1 MKAKRIL
8 AAAAALTL
16 AAALAAPALAAGNP
30 TTDTVS
36 GTNGSTSHSTTF
48 TGTIQ
53 PQNISVVMPTA
64 VTFDVDPTKT
74 GDDKIVTDT
83 KPTVTFTNNS
93 VVPVY
98 LSVTGAGTSD
108 GVTLVQAAAG
118 LTADKAVMFGIKKSG
133 GSVYDYLSTSMAPA
147 LQVGELKAA
156 GATGDALNLDWQV
169 NTTTGW
175 ASGNTFAVTPVF
187 VVSANAPAAS

>member
-8 AAAAALTL
+8 AAAAALVL
-16 AAALAAPALAAGNP
+16 AAALAAPALAAENP
-30 TTDTVS
+30 TTGTVQGTS
-36 GTNGSTSHSTTF
+36 GTASQSTTF
-48 TGTIQ
+48 TGTIK

-64 VTFDVDPTKT
+64 VSFDVDPTKT

-93 VVPVY
+93 AVPVY
-98 LSVTGAGTSD
+98 LSVTGAGTSE

-118 LTADKAVMFGIKKSG
+118 LTTGKAVMFGIKKSG
-133 GSVYDYLSTSMAPA
+133 GDSYDYLKGSMSPT
-147 LQVGELKAA
+147 LQVGELKAD
-156 GATGDALNLDWQV
+156 GADGNALELDWQV

-175 ASGNTFAVTPVF
+175 ASADTFSVTPVF
-187 VVSANAPAAS
+187 VVSATKPT